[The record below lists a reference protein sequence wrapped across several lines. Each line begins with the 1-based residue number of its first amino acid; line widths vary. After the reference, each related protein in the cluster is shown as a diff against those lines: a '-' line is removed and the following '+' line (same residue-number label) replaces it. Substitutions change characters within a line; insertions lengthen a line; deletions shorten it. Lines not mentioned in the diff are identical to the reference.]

1 METIKEEVKKL
12 REEGLS
18 VRQIAYKIGKSKS
31 YVAKLVEGMPYALP
45 ACQYEKALA
54 SLEYDRAKELCEL
67 EQQTIDK
74 IRELL
79 EVADIRSLPA
89 LIHLLKTI
97 NDVSAPQTQTNTMEA
112 VATQLNNIMN
122 LQINV
127 HK

>member
-45 ACQYEKALA
+45 PCEYEKAL
-54 SLEYDRAKELCEL
+54 STLEYDRAKELCQL
-67 EQQTIDK
+67 EQATIAK
-74 IRELL
+74 IGELL
-79 EVADIRSLPA
+79 NKADIRSLPA
-89 LIHLLKTI
+89 LIQLLKTI
-97 NDVSAPQTQTNTMEA
+97 NDVSAPATQVNTMEGI
-112 VATQLNNIMN
+112 ATQLNNIMN

-127 HK
+127 NK

>member
-18 VRQIAYKIGKSKS
+18 VREIAKRTGQSKS
-31 YVAKLVEGMPYALP
+31 QVQRMVEGLPYALP
-45 ACQYEKALA
+45 PCPYETALA
-54 SLEYDRAKELCEL
+54 ELEYDRAKELCTL
-67 EQQTIDK
+67 EQQTIEK

-79 EVADIRSLPA
+79 VVADVRSLPA

-97 NDVSAPQTQTNTMEA
+97 NDVSAPVAQSNTMEK

>member
-45 ACQYEKALA
+45 ACQYEKALS

-74 IRELL
+74 IRGLL